1 MLNTKTIIN
10 KYEEMLFL
18 IIEKLILGI
27 YMKGF

>member
-18 IIEKLILGI
+18 IIAKLILGI